1 MGKKGD
7 KEKKKKK
14 RRGVEGGKGRR
25 RYLFR
30 NIDIENAIPLKEIK
44 SIIHDNSITSTWISL

>member
-7 KEKKKKK
+7 KEKKKR
-14 RRGVEGGKGRR
+14 RRGIEGGEGKR

>member
-7 KEKKKKK
+7 KEKKKK

-44 SIIHDNSITSTWISL
+44 SIIHENSITSTWISL